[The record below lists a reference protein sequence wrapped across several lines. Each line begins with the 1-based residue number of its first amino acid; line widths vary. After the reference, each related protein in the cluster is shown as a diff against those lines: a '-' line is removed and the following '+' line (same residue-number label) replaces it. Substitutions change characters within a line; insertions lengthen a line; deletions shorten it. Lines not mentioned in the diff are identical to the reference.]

1 MYTLWLDEF
10 YDDKVFSNT
19 SFMKVLGLDVSLGN
33 TNRKLYIKRIPIFLY
48 PKYIFDVTQMTTV
61 PASLPV
67 LYVFSAPERKICFVY
82 VCIQWKGK
90 WLSDHSQSSA
100 KLQAKDPAIIFPSCH
115 RLEVKFQ
122 VGKLPYAGNN
132 KSIPLNP

>member
-10 YDDKVFSNT
+10 YDYKVFSNT
-19 SFMKVLGLDVSLGN
+19 SFMKV
-33 TNRKLYIKRIPIFLY
+33 KRIPIFVY

-100 KLQAKDPAIIFPSCH
+100 KLQAKDPAIIFP
-115 RLEVKFQ
+115 VIY
-122 VGKLPYAGNN
+122 P
-132 KSIPLNP
+132 I